1 MNNSTYLYQSIIKI
15 SYQNMKQVRFEF
27 EELPYDTLSQ
37 FGLTQEMIEDLPMQT
52 LEAISHGRHSPVLPI
67 KVNDENGNTV
77 TERSRFAFVRKEN
90 GEADVI
96 FFPVLKKSPLEKY
109 NEEQKKQLQSG
120 KTILADSVTADG
132 RKTKVFVQIDTET
145 NQVMSVPTQ
154 VIARN
159 LQVLAEELK
168 LSNAEIKVMQQG
180 DPLTFVM
187 EDEPVTV
194 GIDLNEKN
202 GIRFCQGDSQ
212 KWSEHTKR
220 EWDKYT
226 FGCYGCW
233 VMDDDG
239 NLDYVPEEQYTEE
252 LWNEQKKS
260 AQRNMG
266 AGLHK

>member
-1 MNNSTYLYQSIIKI
+1 
-15 SYQNMKQVRFEF
+15 MKQVRFEF
-27 EELPYDTLSQ
+27 EELPYETLSQ
-37 FGLTQEMIEDLPMQT
+37 FGLTQEMIEDLPMHV
-52 LEAISHGRHSPVLPI
+52 LEELSHGRHSPVLPI
-67 KVNDENGNTV
+67 KVSDE
-77 TERSRFAFVRKEN
+77 
-90 GEADVI
+90 
-96 FFPVLKKSPLEKY
+96 
-109 NEEQKKQLQSG
+109 QQKQLRSG
-120 KTILADSVTADG
+120 KVILAATVTADG
-132 RKTKVFVQIDTET
+132 RKTKAFVQIDTET

-180 DPLTFVM
+180 EPLTFVM
-187 EDEPVTV
+187 QDEPVTV
-194 GIDLNEKN
+194 GISLHEKD
-202 GIRFCQGDSQ
+202 GIRFCPGDTK
-212 KWSEHTKR
+212 KWSEQTKR

-233 VMDDDG
+233 MMDNDG
-239 NLDYVPEEQYTEE
+239 NLDYVPEEEYTEE

>member
-1 MNNSTYLYQSIIKI
+1 
-15 SYQNMKQVRFEF
+15 
-27 EELPYDTLSQ
+27 
-37 FGLTQEMIEDLPMQT
+37 
-52 LEAISHGRHSPVLPI
+52 
-67 KVNDENGNTV
+67 
-77 TERSRFAFVRKEN
+77 
-90 GEADVI
+90 
-96 FFPVLKKSPLEKY
+96 
-109 NEEQKKQLQSG
+109 
-120 KTILADSVTADG
+120 
-132 RKTKVFVQIDTET
+132 
-145 NQVMSVPTQ
+145 MSVPTQ

-159 LQVLAEELK
+159 LQVTAEELK

-180 DPLTFVM
+180 EPLTFVM

-202 GIRFCQGDSQ
+202 GIRFCQGDAK
-212 KWSEHTKR
+212 KWSEQTKR

-233 VMDDDG
+233 MMDDDG
-239 NLDYVPEEQYTEE
+239 NLDYIPEEQYTEE

>member
-1 MNNSTYLYQSIIKI
+1 
-15 SYQNMKQVRFEF
+15 MKQVRFEF

-52 LEAISHGRHSPVLPI
+52 LEELSHGRHSPVLPI
-67 KVNDENGNTV
+67 KVNDDNGNTV
-77 TERSRFAFVRKEN
+77 TERCRFAFVRKEN

-120 KTILADSVTADG
+120 KTILADSVTANG
-132 RKTKVFVQIDTET
+132 RKTKVFVQIDTKT

-154 VIARN
+154 VIVRN

-168 LSNAEIKVMQQG
+168 LSNAEIKVMQHG
-180 DPLTFVM
+180 EPLTFVM

-202 GIRFCQGDSQ
+202 GIRFSQGDSQ
-212 KWSEHTKR
+212 KWNEHTKR

-239 NLDYVPEEQYTEE
+239 CLDYVPEEQYTEE

>member
-1 MNNSTYLYQSIIKI
+1 
-15 SYQNMKQVRFEF
+15 
-27 EELPYDTLSQ
+27 
-37 FGLTQEMIEDLPMQT
+37 MIEDLPMQT
-52 LEAISHGRHSPVLPI
+52 LEEISHGRHSPVLPI
-67 KVNDENGNTV
+67 KVKDENGTTI

-109 NEEQKKQLQSG
+109 NEEQKKLLQSG

-132 RKTKVFVQIDTET
+132 RKTKVFVQIDIET
-145 NQVMSVPTQ
+145 NQVISVPTQ

-180 DPLTFVM
+180 EPLTFVM

-212 KWSEHTKR
+212 KWSGQAKR
-220 EWDKYT
+220 EWEKYT

-233 VMDDDG
+233 VMGDDG
-239 NLDYVPEEQYTEE
+239 SLDYISEEQYTEE

-266 AGLHK
+266 SGIHK

>member
-1 MNNSTYLYQSIIKI
+1 
-15 SYQNMKQVRFEF
+15 MKQVRFEF

-52 LEAISHGRHSPVLPI
+52 LEEISHGRHSPVLPI
-67 KVNDENGNTV
+67 KVKDENGNTV

-109 NEEQKKQLQSG
+109 NEEQKKLLQAG

-132 RKTKVFVQIDTET
+132 RKTKVFVQIDIET
-145 NQVMSVPTQ
+145 NQVISVPTQ

-159 LQVLAEELK
+159 LQVLAEELE
-168 LSNAEIKVMQQG
+168 LSNAEINVMQQG
-180 DPLTFVM
+180 EPLTF
-187 EDEPVTV
+187 

-212 KWSEHTKR
+212 KWIGQAKR

-233 VMDDDG
+233 VMGDDG
-239 NLDYVPEEQYTEE
+239 SLDYISEEQYTEE

-266 AGLHK
+266 SGIHK